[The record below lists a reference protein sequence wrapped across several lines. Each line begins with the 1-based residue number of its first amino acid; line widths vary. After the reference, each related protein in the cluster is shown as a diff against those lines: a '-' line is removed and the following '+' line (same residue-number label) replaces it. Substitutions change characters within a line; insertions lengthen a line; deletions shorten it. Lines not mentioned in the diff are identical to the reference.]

1 MNGKYWTDEED
12 EMLRRG
18 IRPRITNVELA
29 QLVPGRTGPACR
41 MRAHALGILAVH
53 SLVLERRRRIVL
65 RCWGKMPASTI
76 ANNLKVSVNLVRDM
90 VRDLGLDTTMEVTV
104 ERGGTFTVPRPLAPK
119 GWDKRTIE
127 DARNLRMDEREAA
140 IILGTMGELPGF
152 PPDLASFNGARA

>member
-1 MNGKYWTDEED
+1 MNGKYWSDEED

-29 QLVPGRTGPACR
+29 KIVPGRTGPACR
-41 MRAHALGILAVH
+41 MRAHALGILAVE
-53 SLVLERRRRIVL
+53 SVVFERRRRAV
-65 RCWGKMPASTI
+65 RERWGKIPVTTI
-76 ANNLKVSVNLVRDM
+76 ANNLKISVNLVRDM
-90 VRDLGLDTTMEVTV
+90 VRDLGLDTTLEVTV
-104 ERGGTFTVPRPLAPK
+104 QQGGKVTVPRPFAPK

-152 PPDLASFNGARA
+152 PPDRAAFNGVSA